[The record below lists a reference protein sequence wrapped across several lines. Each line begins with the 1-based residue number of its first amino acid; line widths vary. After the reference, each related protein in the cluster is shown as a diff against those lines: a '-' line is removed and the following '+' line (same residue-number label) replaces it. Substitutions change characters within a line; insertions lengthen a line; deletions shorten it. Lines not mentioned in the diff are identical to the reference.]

1 MLWQQFLEQRS
12 NVVGNKMQREVRRM
26 AWRPP
31 LALASRTFPS
41 TIVMDASHISRPT
54 FPLQVQKI
62 VMDFLKENK
71 DGGKVS
77 AVHEHAACVHWLAA
91 PSSHRARPLHSHTR
105 LHRW

>member
-12 NVVGNKMQREVRRM
+12 NVVGNKMQREVQ
-26 AWRPP
+26 
-31 LALASRTFPS
+31 
-41 TIVMDASHISRPT
+41 TIVMDASRDPTSHTPHSHIPT

-77 AVHEHAACVHWLAA
+77 GPPSTRRVCIGSPHPCTSHAL
-91 PSSHRARPLHSHTR
+91 
-105 LHRW
+105 

>member
-12 NVVGNKMQREVRRM
+12 NVVGNKMQREVCRRD
-26 AWRPP
+26 RDGRVTPQ
-31 LALASRTFPS
+31 
-41 TIVMDASHISRPT
+41 ISHPT

-77 AVHEHAACVHWLAA
+77 FRRNRGVHG
-91 PSSHRARPLHSHTR
+91 PPHRSRPLHSHVR
-105 LHRW
+105 LYRW